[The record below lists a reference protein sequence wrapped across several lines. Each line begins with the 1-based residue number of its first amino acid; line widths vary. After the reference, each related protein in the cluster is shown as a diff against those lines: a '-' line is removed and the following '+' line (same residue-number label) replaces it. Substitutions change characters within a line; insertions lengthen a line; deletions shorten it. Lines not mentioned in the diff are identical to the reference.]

1 MVIRYKEF
9 CFDVDESAL
18 VGTGNTRADEQ
29 IKCETRKGNAASSS
43 AKKKRKKF
51 QIFSRDRGGEVSKV
65 EKVATRNEGTKD
77 VEVENVAEKTAR
89 VKALEWDPVKLKER
103 VQEQQEHKREKCD
116 QLISPAQLKSNHG
129 TRDIYINSIPRKS
142 PVIAGDKRNLKECK
156 GGEKTN
162 TYVVSS
168 PQGGSNAILYAKESP
183 YNQKKNETERS
194 STLVLRTRLHC
205 DDCIRKIERCILK
218 YKGVESLAIDASKD
232 QVSVTGVVDMKELIS
247 YLEDKIK
254 RNVEVVPIRKGT
266 GEEIKDKVNM
276 GGLGGDGDYGKKEE
290 QIPLTKNV
298 NQRDS
303 HWTLPHPITHWNDE
317 ELHDQNYGMEA
328 YRGYI
333 NHGASYQQFNH
344 SYTPDFFSDEN
355 PNACSIM

>member
-18 VGTGNTRADEQ
+18 GGTGNARADEL
-29 IKCETRKGNAASSS
+29 ICETRKGNAASSS

-77 VEVENVAEKTAR
+77 VKVENVADKSAGVNR
-89 VKALEWDPVKLKER
+89 KE
-103 VQEQQEHKREKCD
+103 
-116 QLISPAQLKSNHG
+116 IAQTYG
-129 TRDIYINSIPRKS
+129 TRDIYVDSIPRNS
-142 PVIAGDKRNLKECK
+142 RVITGDKGNLKE
-156 GGEKTN
+156 GNEDERTKT
-162 TYVVSS
+162 YMVSS

-183 YNQKKNETERS
+183 YNQKENETERS

-205 DDCIRKIERCILK
+205 DDCIRKIRKCISK
-218 YKGVESLAIDASKD
+218 YKGVKSAALDASKD
-232 QVSVTGVVDMKELIS
+232 QVSVTGVVDMKELVS
-247 YLEDKIK
+247 YLKDKIK
-254 RNVEVVPIRKGT
+254 RNVEVVPTRKGG
-266 GEEIKDKVNM
+266 GEEIKDKFNT
-276 GGLGGDGDYGKKEE
+276 GDLSGAGDYGEKEV
-290 QIPLTKNV
+290 QTPLTKYV

-303 HWTLPHPITHWNDE
+303 HGTLPHPITHWNDG

-328 YRGYI
+328 YQGYM
-333 NHGASYQQFNH
+333 NHGASFQRFNQ
-344 SYTPDFFSDEN
+344 SYAPDIFSDEN

>member
-1 MVIRYKEF
+1 MK
-9 CFDVDESAL
+9 
-18 VGTGNTRADEQ
+18 NQ
-29 IKCETRKGNAASSS
+29 N
-43 AKKKRKKF
+43 
-51 QIFSRDRGGEVSKV
+51 
-65 EKVATRNEGTKD
+65 
-77 VEVENVAEKTAR
+77 
-89 VKALEWDPVKLKER
+89 
-103 VQEQQEHKREKCD
+103 
-116 QLISPAQLKSNHG
+116 SPNFFELPPG
-129 TRDIYINSIPRKS
+129 TRDIYVNSIPRKS

-156 GGEKTN
+156 GHEKTN

-205 DDCIRKIERCILK
+205 DGCIRKIQRCILK

-254 RNVEVVPIRKGT
+254 RNVEVVPTRKGT
-266 GEEIKDKVNM
+266 GKEIKDKVNM
-276 GGLGGDGDYGKKEE
+276 GGLAGDGDHGKKEE

-303 HWTLPHPITHWNDE
+303 HRTLPHPITQWNDG

-328 YRGYI
+328 YR
-333 NHGASYQQFNH
+333 
-344 SYTPDFFSDEN
+344 
-355 PNACSIM
+355 